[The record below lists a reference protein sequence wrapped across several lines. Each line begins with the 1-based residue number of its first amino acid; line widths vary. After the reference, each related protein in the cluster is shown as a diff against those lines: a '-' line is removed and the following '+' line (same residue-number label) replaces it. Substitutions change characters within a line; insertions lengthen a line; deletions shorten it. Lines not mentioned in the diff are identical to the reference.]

1 MHNVQVLNSKVN
13 LITKTSF
20 VKTQNNMKVQKKV
33 NKLKK
38 NKIITSMQFVS
49 NIKVKDTIYKKNVN
63 IRISNESLL
72 CQC

>member
-1 MHNVQVLNSKVN
+1 VLNSKVN

>member
-1 MHNVQVLNSKVN
+1 VQVLNFKVN

-38 NKIITSMQFVS
+38 NKIITNMQFVS

>member
-1 MHNVQVLNSKVN
+1 
-13 LITKTSF
+13 
-20 VKTQNNMKVQKKV
+20 
-33 NKLKK
+33 
-38 NKIITSMQFVS
+38 MQFVS

>member
-1 MHNVQVLNSKVN
+1 MLNFKVN
-13 LITKTSF
+13 LITKISF
-20 VKTQNNMKVQKKV
+20 VKTQNNMKMQKKV

-38 NKIITSMQFVS
+38 NKIITNMQFVS

>member
-1 MHNVQVLNSKVN
+1 VQVLNSKVN

>member
-1 MHNVQVLNSKVN
+1 MLNFKVN

-38 NKIITSMQFVS
+38 NKIITNMQFVS

>member
-1 MHNVQVLNSKVN
+1 MLNSKVN

-38 NKIITSMQFVS
+38 NKIITSLQFVS

>member
-1 MHNVQVLNSKVN
+1 VLNFKVN

-38 NKIITSMQFVS
+38 NKIITNMQFVS

>member
-1 MHNVQVLNSKVN
+1 VLNSKVN

-38 NKIITSMQFVS
+38 NKIITSLQFVS

>member
-1 MHNVQVLNSKVN
+1 VQVLNFKVN
-13 LITKTSF
+13 LITKISF
-20 VKTQNNMKVQKKV
+20 VKTQNNMKMQKKV

-38 NKIITSMQFVS
+38 NKIITNMQFVS